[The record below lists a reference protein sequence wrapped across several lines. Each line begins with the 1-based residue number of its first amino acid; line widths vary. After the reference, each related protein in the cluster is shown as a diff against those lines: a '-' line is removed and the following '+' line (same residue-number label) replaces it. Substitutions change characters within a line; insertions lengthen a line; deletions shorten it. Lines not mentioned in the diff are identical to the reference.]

1 MGAAEARR
9 VSGDCE
15 RRAYAGGRR
24 ARPEPDG
31 AQPRR
36 GGGFF
41 AKPVGADEVGRRR
54 DVAEQIIGLSA
65 QGKQPEAFIPFW
77 TEGQKVRNDCKE
89 G

>member
-1 MGAAEARR
+1 M
-9 VSGDCE
+9 D
-15 RRAYAGGRR
+15 
-24 ARPEPDG
+24 D
-31 AQPRR
+31 
-36 GGGFF
+36 FL

-77 TEGQKVRNDCKE
+77 TEGQKVRNDGKE